1 MKAAIQNPAI
11 KIGEA
16 FQDLFFPP
24 VCLHCQRIIE
34 QPGSNIPILCDPCLR
49 SLQPLPVK
57 FPQVHILNRLH
68 PCYIDEL
75 LIAFEFNEVIR
86 LLLHGIKYQKMPR
99 LGIRIGEYAGENFRN
114 KLAAVED
121 SLVLPVPLHTLRKKE
136 REYNQSSYIARGIF
150 EETEVNIIENLLIRK
165 RYTASQT
172 KLNRMKR
179 KLNVKGAFSL
189 GDKSIVKD
197 SIVVLVDDV
206 VTTGATMNECARLLK
221 VNGASKI
228 IGVALATPVQGE

>member
-1 MKAAIQNPAI
+1 MKAAIQNPFV

-34 QPGSNIPILCDPCLR
+34 PPGGIPILCHQCLH
-49 SLQPLPVK
+49 SLQPLPVE

-75 LIAFEFNEVIR
+75 RIAFEFNEVIR

-99 LGIRIGEYAGENFRN
+99 LGIRIGKYAGENFRN
-114 KLAAVED
+114 KLAAVGD
-121 SLVLPVPLHTLRKKE
+121 CLVLPVPLHKVRRKE

-150 EETEVNIIENLLIRK
+150 EESGANVVENLLIRK

-179 KLNVKGAFSL
+179 KLNVKDAFSL
-189 GDKSIVKD
+189 SDKSIVKD
-197 SIVVLVDDV
+197 NIVVLVDDV

-221 VNGASKI
+221 ANGASKI

>member
-1 MKAAIQNPAI
+1 MKAAIQNPFV

-24 VCLHCQRIIE
+24 VCLYCQRIIE
-34 QPGSNIPILCDPCLR
+34 PPGDIPILCHQCLR
-49 SLQPLPVK
+49 SLHPLPAE

-68 PCYIDEL
+68 PCYINEL
-75 LIAFEFNEVIR
+75 WIAFEFNEVIR

-99 LGIRIGEYAGENFRN
+99 LGIRIGGYASENFRN
-114 KLAAVED
+114 KLAAVGD
-121 SLVLPVPLHTLRKKE
+121 SLVLPVPLHKVRRKE

-150 EETEVNIIENLLIRK
+150 EEHGANVVENLLIRK
-165 RYTASQT
+165 RYTSSQT

-179 KLNVKGAFSL
+179 KLNVKDAFSL
-189 GDKSIVKD
+189 SDKSVVKD
-197 SIVVLVDDV
+197 NIVVLVDDV

-221 VNGASKI
+221 ENGASKI
-228 IGVALATPVQGE
+228 IGVALATPVQGA

>member
-1 MKAAIQNPAI
+1 MKTAIQNPFV
-11 KIGEA
+11 KIGNA

-34 QPGSNIPILCDPCLR
+34 QPGGIPILCDPCLR
-49 SLQPLPVK
+49 SLQPLPAD

-75 LIAFEFNEVIR
+75 RIAFEFNEVIR

-99 LGIRIGEYAGENFRN
+99 LGLRIGEYAGDNFRN
-114 KLAAVED
+114 NLAAAGNC
-121 SLVLPVPLHTLRKKE
+121 LALPIPLHTVRKKE

-150 EETEVNIIENLLIRK
+150 EETEANIVENLLIRK

-179 KLNVKGAFSL
+179 KLNVKNAFSL
-189 GDKSIVKD
+189 TNKNMVQDNV
-197 SIVVLVDDV
+197 VVLVDDV

-221 VNGASKI
+221 ENGVSKI